1 MRGYIAARKYRSI
14 PVGYSAADVSSNRYQ
29 LAQYMNCGTNATD
42 RSDFF
47 SFNSYSWCDPNTF
60 VGSGWSGFAQ
70 MYSNYSIPLFL
81 SEYGC
86 NTNPP
91 RPFQEVQALYST
103 SEMASVYSG
112 GLVYEYTEEADN
124 PNVSLCLSAPAIT
137 RSQSTN
143 TTLPVR
149 SRNRQLPDPSHAPHR
164 LQQPPGHVQSQP
176 PPHRQH
182 WRSNKPRKPALP
194 SYVCQLASRW

>member
-14 PVGYSAADVSSNRYQ
+14 PVGYSAADVTSNRYQ
-29 LAQYMNCGTNATD
+29 LAQYMNCGANATD

-60 VGSGWSGFAQ
+60 VGSGWSGFVQ

-91 RPFQEVQALYST
+91 RPFQEVQALYSPT
-103 SEMASVYSG
+103 EMASVYSG
-112 GLVYEYTEEADN
+112 GLVYEYTNEPDN
-124 PNVSLCLSAPAIT
+124 PNVSIRFYHTFRLANL
-137 RSQSTN
+137 TN
-143 TTLPVR
+143 ISLVR
-149 SRNRQLPDPSHAPHR
+149 SRNRQLPHNRYAPYR
-164 LQQPPGHVQSQP
+164 LQQPYGHVQS
-176 PPHRQH
+176 
-182 WRSNKPRKPALP
+182 
-194 SYVCQLASRW
+194 